1 MLTRP
6 QFARGLG
13 TTVGLVALSRLA
25 RAEPKAMRFG
35 NAAELAI
42 RIHWA
47 LYPESKP
54 KGKSD
59 AEALKDALYILQVRK
74 EKWFAAPWQADK
86 RMGAS
91 SLAEWQEQVRFAG
104 LQDPIVPERI
114 KDASTLFTDELI
126 DEVNKFDRGAI
137 EAQARALAL

>member
-1 MLTRP
+1 M
-6 QFARGLG
+6 
-13 TTVGLVALSRLA
+13 ALSRLA

-42 RIHWA
+42 RVHWA

-54 KGKSD
+54 KGKERRRG
-59 AEALKDALYILQVRK
+59 AQGRALYSSGAQGEMVCG
-74 EKWFAAPWQADK
+74 AVAGGQAHGRLLAR
-86 RMGAS
+86 RMAGAGA
-91 SLAEWQEQVRFAG
+91 LRQ
-104 LQDPIVPERI
+104 PPVPERI

>member
-91 SLAEWQEQVRFAG
+91 SLAEWQEQVRFAS
-104 LQDPIVPERI
+104 LQCPSGSRTRPPC
-114 KDASTLFTDELI
+114 SPTS
-126 DEVNKFDRGAI
+126 
-137 EAQARALAL
+137 

>member
-1 MLTRP
+1 MLTKP